1 MKEPQKTPLV
11 SGRAL
16 DKLCKDLSA
25 AGVELQCMEMHH
37 HGACVLRHAV
47 APYRLTD
54 KREMYS
60 ISKSFLSTAAGVAFD
75 HGRLSPEDRLLR
87 FFPEYEDRC
96 LDERWHRLRL
106 KHLLSM
112 NTGHAD
118 CVMASMM
125 AAPDSVEAF
134 FRQPLAYE
142 PGTHFTYNTG
152 ASCLMA
158 EVVRRAMGMS
168 VPQVLARYVFP
179 ALDIGD
185 FSWET
190 CRDGR
195 CQGGTGLH
203 VSASDL
209 AKLGCL
215 YLQRGLWQ
223 GRRVLSEEWVNLA
236 SSAHSDNSSGGS
248 PDWKAGYGFQFWRNS
263 RHGYRGDGAYGQL
276 CIIVPEWE
284 LTLAITAECSD
295 MNAEMNAVW
304 TFLDA
309 YLQGAQEDGPGLL
322 QAYQPK
328 GKLDGTLRDTGWQSL
343 KSNSFNAG
351 AVRVQTDARQARVS
365 FLGEEGVQSIVA
377 PCDAWQEGYL
387 FGPDLLVSMMW
398 GHPLFERRK
407 PLHYAA
413 SSRWEEN
420 ALYVEC
426 RMLDSPHTF
435 ELRVTLDDGVKVT
448 LFSPRGVFDA
458 SLTLMT

>member
-1 MKEPQKTPLV
+1 MKETQKTPLV

-16 DKLCKDLSA
+16 DKLCKDLAA

-190 CRDGR
+190 CGPARERVRLG
-195 CQGGTGLH
+195 QAGLP
-203 VSASDL
+203 VSPTRSMARTSRAQRRMGQPGFL
-209 AKLGCL
+209 RAFGQ
-215 YLQRGLWQ
+215 LQR
-223 GRRVLSEEWVNLA
+223 RIA
-236 SSAHSDNSSGGS
+236 
-248 PDWKAGYGFQFWRNS
+248 
-263 RHGYRGDGAYGQL
+263 
-276 CIIVPEWE
+276 
-284 LTLAITAECSD
+284 
-295 MNAEMNAVW
+295 
-304 TFLDA
+304 
-309 YLQGAQEDGPGLL
+309 
-322 QAYQPK
+322 
-328 GKLDGTLRDTGWQSL
+328 
-343 KSNSFNAG
+343 
-351 AVRVQTDARQARVS
+351 
-365 FLGEEGVQSIVA
+365 
-377 PCDAWQEGYL
+377 
-387 FGPDLLVSMMW
+387 
-398 GHPLFERRK
+398 
-407 PLHYAA
+407 
-413 SSRWEEN
+413 
-420 ALYVEC
+420 
-426 RMLDSPHTF
+426 
-435 ELRVTLDDGVKVT
+435 
-448 LFSPRGVFDA
+448 
-458 SLTLMT
+458 